1 MKIAIINDTHFGA
14 RNANTNFNEYFYQ
27 FYEGQFFP
35 YLQKHN
41 IKTVLHLG
49 DVLDRRKFV
58 SYRIAKNFRERF
70 ILPFQALDIELHAL
84 VGNHDIYF
92 RNTNDVNSLD
102 ELLGYRYDNIHVYA
116 EAQEVKFGGLPILLM
131 PWINPQNEIYAF
143 GMMGETKADIMMG
156 HLDISGFEMHKGH
169 YLSLIHI

>member
-1 MKIAIINDTHFGA
+1 MKIAIITDTHFGA
-14 RNANTNFNEYFYQ
+14 RNDSVQFDEYFYQ

-84 VGNHDIYF
+84 VGNHDIFYK
-92 RNTNDVNSLD
+92 N
-102 ELLGYRYDNIHVYA
+102 
-116 EAQEVKFGGLPILLM
+116 LLM
-131 PWINPQNEIYAF
+131 IDIKRYIYIQ
-143 GMMGETKADIMMG
+143 K
-156 HLDISGFEMHKGH
+156 HKK
-169 YLSLIHI
+169 

>member
-1 MKIAIINDTHFGA
+1 MKIAIITDTHFGA
-14 RNANTNFNEYFYQ
+14 RNDSVQFDEYFYQ

-41 IKTVLHLG
+41 IKTVIHLG

-84 VGNHDIYF
+84 C
-92 RNTNDVNSLD
+92 
-102 ELLGYRYDNIHVYA
+102 LLYTSPSPRDR
-116 EAQEVKFGGLPILLM
+116 QKSRM
-131 PWINPQNEIYAF
+131 PSSA
-143 GMMGETKADIMMG
+143 
-156 HLDISGFEMHKGH
+156 
-169 YLSLIHI
+169 

>member
-1 MKIAIINDTHFGA
+1 MKIAIITDTHFGA
-14 RNANTNFNEYFYQ
+14 RNDSVQFDEYFYQ

-35 YLQKHN
+35 YLQKNN

-84 VGNHDIYF
+84 VVNHDIFYK
-92 RNTNDVNSLD
+92 N
-102 ELLGYRYDNIHVYA
+102 
-116 EAQEVKFGGLPILLM
+116 LLM
-131 PWINPQNEIYAF
+131 IDIKRYIYIQ
-143 GMMGETKADIMMG
+143 K
-156 HLDISGFEMHKGH
+156 HKK
-169 YLSLIHI
+169 LSLMDYLYY

>member
-1 MKIAIINDTHFGA
+1 MKIAIITDTHFGA
-14 RNANTNFNEYFYQ
+14 RNDSVQYDEYFYQ

-41 IKTVLHLG
+41 IKTVIHLG

-84 VGNHDIYF
+84 VGNHDIFYK
-92 RNTNDVNSLD
+92 NTNDVTVSYTHLT
-102 ELLGYRYDNIHVYA
+102 
-116 EAQEVKFGGLPILLM
+116 LP
-131 PWINPQNEIYAF
+131 
-143 GMMGETKADIMMG
+143 TKRIV
-156 HLDISGFEMHKGH
+156 
-169 YLSLIHI
+169 